1 MQVSQPSMA
10 GCLHQNVISRSNLS
24 KYAQLIELAAQL
36 HGMRHLFPCALTSAD
51 MLFLLPV

>member
-10 GCLHQNVISRSNLS
+10 GCLYQNVISRSNLS